1 MDLVAQIEESAIDG
15 DIVRALRLC
24 LKLGGE
30 YNNSNLKSWALKELE
45 GYSNLKDLPEYRYIY
60 APLCIDG
67 STLAYTIHGERISN
81 LSLPESVRDDI
92 SEKVPFSHSLPELVQ
107 LVSGSEPSN
116 DIAFEPP
123 NAALIMQVMNI
134 EYRKDGCNIHRLY
147 WSVSRSSIHGI
158 IEHIKT
164 KLVQLT
170 AEMRSLM
177 SDDNTA
183 PSSETIQQAFNLTI
197 KGNQN
202 QIAVNNS
209 EIDTDRSKRSESNT
223 RRALQLAAWI
233 ATVVSLIILCIV
245 YRDELGGWLP

>member
-1 MDLVAQIEESAIDG
+1 MDLVVQIEEAAIDG

-45 GYSNLKDLPEYRYIY
+45 GYSNPKDLPEYRYIY
-60 APLCIDG
+60 APLYIDG
-67 STLAYTIHGERISN
+67 STLTYMIHGERISN
-81 LSLPESVRDDI
+81 LNLPESVRDDI
-92 SEKVPFSHSLPELVQ
+92 SERVPFYHSLPELVQ
-107 LVSGSEPSN
+107 LVSESELNN

-123 NAALIMQVMNI
+123 DAALIMQVMNV

-183 PSSETIQQAFNLTI
+183 PSSETIQQAFSLTI

-209 EIDTDRSKRSESNT
+209 EIDTDRSERSESRT
-223 RRALQLAAWI
+223 GRVLQLAAWV
-233 ATVVSLIILCIV
+233 ATVVSLIILCII
-245 YRDELGGWLP
+245 YRDELGGWLS

>member
-1 MDLVAQIEESAIDG
+1 MDLVSQIEESAIDG
-15 DIVRALRLC
+15 DIIRSLRLC

-30 YNNSNLKSWALKELE
+30 YSNSNLRRWALQELE
-45 GYSNLKDLPEYRYIY
+45 GYSNQEDLPDYRYIY
-60 APLCIDG
+60 APLYIDG
-67 STLAYTIHGERISN
+67 TTLTYMIHGERISN
-81 LSLPESVRDDI
+81 LNLPESVRDDI
-92 SEKVPFSHSLPELVQ
+92 SEKVPFFHSLPELVQ
-107 LVSGSEPSN
+107 LVSGSELKN

-134 EYRKDGCNIHRLY
+134 EYRKEGCNIRRLY

-170 AEMRSLM
+170 AEIRSLM

-183 PSSETIQQAFNLTI
+183 PSSETVQQAFNITI
-197 KGNQN
+197 KGDQN

-209 EIDTDRSKRSESNT
+209 EIDTDRSKRSESKI
-223 RRALQLAAWI
+223 RRTLQLAAWI
-233 ATVVSLIILCIV
+233 ATVVSLIILCII
-245 YRDELGGWLP
+245 YRNELGAWLP